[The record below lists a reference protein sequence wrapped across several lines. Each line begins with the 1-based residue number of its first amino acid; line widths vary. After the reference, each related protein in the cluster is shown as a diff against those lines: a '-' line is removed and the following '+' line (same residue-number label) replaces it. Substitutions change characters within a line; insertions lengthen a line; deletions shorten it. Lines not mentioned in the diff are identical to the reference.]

1 MSVFSYFSSI
11 ENNWL
16 DNIFTRYS
24 SGQNSRNNTGQVYL
38 IGAGPGDPELITVK
52 AQRILNS
59 ADVVLYDWLVADE
72 LITSLPASCKRV
84 FVGKRAGKHSMTQ
97 PQICQQLVKFA
108 QQGLTVVRLKGGD
121 PSIFARICEEAEAL
135 QQAAIKFAI
144 IPGVTTA
151 CATSAYTGIPLTK
164 RHVAAS
170 ITFMTAQFSD
180 PKKQPDWQKYR
191 YMPNGD
197 NSTLVVY
204 MGLNRLEQLVS
215 GLISV
220 GWPKNTP
227 IALIEQATTLEQR
240 INTSTLD
247 KAYKIP
253 SSEAIHGPTLI
264 IIGEVI
270 NHTMP
275 ISPELLNVT
284 AYGV

>member
-1 MSVFSYFSSI
+1 MSVLSYFSII
-11 ENNWL
+11 ENSWL
-16 DNIFTRYS
+16 DNLFTKS
-24 SGQNSRNNTGQVYL
+24 SHTNSRKSKNGQVFL
-38 IGAGPGDPELITVK
+38 VGAGPGDPELITVK
-52 AQRILNS
+52 AQRVLQS

-97 PQICQQLVKFA
+97 AQICQQLVKFA
-108 QQGLTVVRLKGGD
+108 QQGLNVVRLKGGD
-121 PSIFARICEEAEAL
+121 PSIFARICEEAQAL

-151 CATSAYTGIPLTK
+151 CAASAYTGIPLTK
-164 RHVAAS
+164 RHIAAS
-170 ITFMTAQFSD
+170 VTFMTAQFSA
-180 PKKQPDWQKYR
+180 PKKQPNWQKYR
-191 YMPNGD
+191 YIHNSD

-215 GLISV
+215 GLMSV
-220 GWPKNTP
+220 GWPKDTP

-240 INTSTLD
+240 VNTSTLD
-247 KAYKIP
+247 SVYKIP

-275 ISPELLNVT
+275 ISPELLNVA

>member
-1 MSVFSYFSSI
+1 MSVLSYFSSI
-11 ENNWL
+11 ESRWL
-16 DNIFTRYS
+16 DNIVTKYYGPTRS
-24 SGQNSRNNTGQVYL
+24 KNKSGEVFL
-38 IGAGPGDPELITVK
+38 MGAGPGDPELMTIK
-52 AQRILNS
+52 AQRILNT

-72 LITSLPASCKRV
+72 LISSLPPRCKRV

-97 PQICQQLVKFA
+97 AQICQQLVHYA
-108 QQGLTVVRLKGGD
+108 QQGLTVARLKGGD
-121 PSIFARICEEAEAL
+121 PSIFARICEEADAL

-151 CATSAYTGIPLTK
+151 CAASAYTGIPLTK
-164 RHVAAS
+164 REVAAS
-170 ITFMTAQFSD
+170 VTFMTAQFSD
-180 PKKQPDWQKYR
+180 PKKQPNWQKYR
-191 YMPNGD
+191 YLPNKD

-215 GLISV
+215 GLIGV
-220 GWPKNTP
+220 GWLKDTP

-240 INTSTLD
+240 VHTSTLD
-247 KAYKIP
+247 KVYKIP

-270 NHTMP
+270 NHSMA
-275 ISPELLNVT
+275 ISPELLNVA

>member
-1 MSVFSYFSSI
+1 MSVLSYFSGL

-16 DNIFTRYS
+16 DNIMTKYS
-24 SGQNSRNNTGQVYL
+24 PTNSQKNKVGQVFL
-38 IGAGPGDPELITVK
+38 VGAGPGDPELITVK
-52 AQRILNS
+52 AQRVLNT

-72 LITSLPASCKRV
+72 LISSLPARCKRV

-97 PQICQQLVKFA
+97 TEICQQLVKFA
-108 QQGLTVVRLKGGD
+108 NQGLTVVRLKGGD
-121 PSIFARICEEAEAL
+121 PSIFARICEEADAL

-144 IPGVTTA
+144 IPGITTA
-151 CATSAYTGIPLTK
+151 CAASAYTGIPLTK
-164 RHVAAS
+164 REVAAS
-170 ITFMTAQFSD
+170 VTFITAQFSD

-191 YMPNGD
+191 YLQNRD

-215 GLISV
+215 GLICV

-240 INTSTLD
+240 VNISTLD
-247 KAYKIP
+247 KVYKIP
-253 SSEAIHGPTLI
+253 SCEAIHGPTLI

-270 NHTMP
+270 NHSMA
-275 ISPELLNVT
+275 ISPELLNVA